1 MSTNRSNNS
10 ILSISG
16 DANVS
21 GIGNNGTVQTNISN
35 NSIIL
40 TTKNTNVWIDKLSNI
55 KIQFSH
61 LPMYPFVGN
70 STELSFQGTDSKTD
84 KPLEVTHMHIS
95 IIKNVTAGF
104 SKSSRST
111 NNHYFVT
118 FDNIMAT
125 FGIFSLKY
133 QSESEGSHEII
144 VKLNT
149 KDGKVALASFSVLVL
164 IPE

>member
-95 IIKNVTAGF
+95 IIRNVTAGF

-111 NNHYFVT
+111 NNNYFVT